1 MNMQENVRFS
11 EGLRR
16 RGWTDTEIIDFMIE
30 IESGVIKDNRN
41 EKAEDESTSPTSLQ
55 NN

>member
-16 RGWTDTEIIDFMIE
+16 RGWTDTEIINFMIE
-30 IESGVIKDNRN
+30 IESGVIVDASNDITLYPNFPIK
-41 EKAEDESTSPTSLQ
+41 
-55 NN
+55 